1 MEIDACLDSN
11 LPLKDTELSSLLTNL
26 LNNAIEG
33 SRQVED
39 PRIWVHIYPTRAYL
53 CVSIQNKADVTA
65 LGGTIGVN
73 ENENVFR
80 KDEIKIFENQN
91 GLLENAPDQE
101 LNMFKIPKVIQ

>member
-1 MEIDACLDSN
+1 MKVSKEELLHIVQLADLKLKDEEIDNYLENLDEI
-11 LPLKDTELSSLLTNL
+11 LGFAEV
-26 LNNAIEG
+26 I
-33 SRQVED
+33 
-39 PRIWVHIYPTRAYL
+39 
-53 CVSIQNKADVTA
+53 NKADVTA

>member
-1 MEIDACLDSN
+1 MKVSKEELLHIVQLADLKLKDEEIDNYLENLDEI
-11 LPLKDTELSSLLTNL
+11 LGFAEV
-26 LNNAIEG
+26 I
-33 SRQVED
+33 
-39 PRIWVHIYPTRAYL
+39 
-53 CVSIQNKADVTA
+53 NKADVTA

-91 GLLENAPDQE
+91 GLLENSPDQE